1 MQIVWTKQAE
11 DSFNAVLDYLLE
23 VWTIKE
29 ANNFID
35 LVEHIVFQ
43 ISENPLIFK
52 KSIFDANSREAL
64 ITKQTSLFYRILNK
78 NTIEIEYFWNN
89 YRNPN
94 NLKSFVKNK

>member
-23 VWTIKE
+23 VWTIKA

-35 LVEHIVFQ
+35 LVEHSITQITANPKLFKVSVFD
-43 ISENPLIFK
+43 SE
-52 KSIFDANSREAL
+52 SREAL
-64 ITKQTSLFYRILNK
+64 ITKQTSMFYRIINK

-94 NLKSFVKNK
+94 NLESFVKSK